1 MRIGLIITEFES
13 GFASSFK
20 HTARVKF
27 GVDFDSSI
35 IESILN
41 NLELLKIKISSNLET
56 DTKVGWKMNL
66 DHVLMLERLLY
77 EIINKYEE
85 LFYIKPLDKKIYT
98 INAKLREVEQPAP
111 KDFAREVIQ
120 AVFTPPESKKMS
132 RAEQIKIEAQNR
144 SLSRAIQASNKSKI

>member
-20 HTARVKF
+20 HTARVKY

-35 IESILN
+35 VESILN
-41 NLELLKIKISSNLET
+41 NLELLKNKISSSLEP

-98 INAKLREVEQPAP
+98 INAKLREAEQPAP

-120 AVFTPPESKKMS
+120 AVFSPPESKKMS

-144 SLSRAIQASNKSKI
+144 SLSRAIKASNKSKI